1 MTSANAL
8 FIMVFFS
15 INICAQYIIQRENAN
30 NTKSL
35 KKNRKYRV
43 SMVWRQTSRCL
54 LFTPNNCNQCQQRRQ
69 RFNWCSLSVTW
80 VVNWWK
86 CLPLSQM

>member
-35 KKNRKYRV
+35 KKKQKISCQYGLTANFK
-43 SMVWRQTSRCL
+43 M
-54 LFTPNNCNQCQQRRQ
+54 FTVYTKQ
-69 RFNWCSLSVTW
+69 L
-80 VVNWWK
+80 
-86 CLPLSQM
+86 